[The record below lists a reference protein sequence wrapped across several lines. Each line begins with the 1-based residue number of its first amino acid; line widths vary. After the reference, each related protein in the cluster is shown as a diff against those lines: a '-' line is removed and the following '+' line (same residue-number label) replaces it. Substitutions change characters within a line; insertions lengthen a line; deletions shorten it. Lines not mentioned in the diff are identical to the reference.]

1 MTLYM
6 KDNSVLR
13 NYKICKIMLKVNN
26 YVKNTAVGTFIG
38 LAAWGTAKL
47 IITTTAGAV
56 SAAYLKHKMKKA
68 LQEAAED

>member
-1 MTLYM
+1 M
-6 KDNSVLR
+6 KGNGVLR
-13 NYKICKIMLKVNN
+13 NYKICKTMLKLNN
-26 YVKNTAVGTFIG
+26 YTKNVAVGTFIG

-68 LQEAAED
+68 LQEETEN